1 MKKILE
7 EKFNTKFDGKIDPF
21 QYFFGNVINTIT
33 TEDNNDQYAVHNFNG
48 GNSMSYPPSADIM
61 VKYILENY
69 SGKNHIDIGGSRGY
83 LSRRLIDQGLNSF
96 CLDGWTYG
104 INNNML
110 DIDMSK
116 YVVCDMVSGPFNDLN
131 FEKFF
136 DVSTAF
142 EITEHIHE
150 KDIKLFYDNVSYMS
164 KEHICSIHTGGVDS
178 TMGYITNHH
187 NVKSKE
193 WWINL
198 LKDYGQVIEMPELKP
213 SSGWD
218 ESEFLKVI
226 FK

>member
-1 MKKILE
+1 MRKFLE
-7 EKFNTKFDGKIDPF
+7 EKFNTTFNNKIEPF
-21 QYFFGNVINTIT
+21 KYFFGHVINTIT
-33 TEDNNDQYAVHNFNG
+33 TEDIQDQYAVHNFDG
-48 GNSMSYPPSADIM
+48 GNSMSFPSSANIM
-61 VKYILENY
+61 VDYIVRNY

-83 LSRRLIDQGLNSF
+83 LSKRLLDENINSF

-104 INNNML
+104 IDNNLL
-110 DIDMSK
+110 DIDMSR
-116 YVVCDMVSGPFNDLN
+116 YVVCDMTSFSFKDLDL
-131 FEKFF
+131 EKFF

-150 KDIKLFYDNVSYMS
+150 KDIKLFYDNVSFIS

-178 TMGYITNHH
+178 TMGYVTNHH

-193 WWINL
+193 WWVNFL
-198 LKDYGQVIEMPELKP
+198 SNYGEVVEMPELKP

-218 ESEFLKVI
+218 ESEFLKII